1 MKNKE
6 KRKLYDNIVKSIVK
20 RNDNYDSYFINDVS
34 TILVDAKNNIDYA
47 IEDLYMY
54 ISRDILEYNKENL
67 SEESKAFY
75 VEQNNKARDLFR
87 ALDF

>member
-20 RNDNYDSYFINDVS
+20 RNDNYDSHFINDVS

-54 ISRDILEYNKENL
+54 ISRDVLEYNKENL
-67 SEESKAFY
+67 SEESKTFY
-75 VEQNNKARDLFR
+75 IEQNNKARDLFR
-87 ALDF
+87 TLDF

>member
-6 KRKLYDNIVKSIVK
+6 KRKLYDNIVTSIVK
-20 RNDNYDSYFINDVS
+20 RNDNYDSHFINDVS

-67 SEESKAFY
+67 NEESKAFY
-75 VEQNNKARDLFR
+75 VEQNNKVRDLFR